1 MKTMLDRPWFNV
13 FRLFVI
19 SVTVVFS
26 EAFQNSKRNQQ
37 ILSGK
42 SNRRLFAIE
51 NNDKRNLTPAQ
62 RALQQ
67 TIRKEKSINEF
78 DQFKKT
84 IYSGVDT
91 IQNLGKGKASAESK
105 VIDGYSEQKATLLA
119 KAEPSSTISLFTT
132 EDKMQSSKDSPF
144 DQIKRVFYGTLD
156 FAGKVL
162 TNKPEVSAEV
172 PSKRVNSLPVLSVA
186 EVSSKG
192 SLLSPQVL
200 ADLEPRLRSKNIF
213 IRLEAQVKLVQLEG
227 KERIRLQRLETQKKV
242 EEVKDFVYSV
252 VDSIKSFVDFVLA
265 VPGEIQKAAE
275 STARFAATIPETV
288 EDAVETVQAIPV
300 KAKETVEDIQ
310 TKVESTVSTTKQF
323 VADVRELPN
332 TVQRKADETKQT
344 FTKVIETMN
353 DGATSVKVLVGME
366 KPKPKPPSIPPPS
379 PPKASDVVFKVA
391 GFVLKTTGKAT
402 WWLGKTIVSAAY
414 NAVVERL
421 DSNKAEKKQQTN
433 INTAQRGMAVKAEQS
448 VQVQTAMP
456 ALQKPTPPSSPVAQ
470 NKPLPPPTP
479 PKTQRDASDD
489 VKKSSLKAIPSPP
502 KQDIVDK
509 AFKKASS
516 TGRDLSSLDEEVRN
530 ALQQA
535 AEALEGAE
543 RFKSKKKKETDE

>member
-1 MKTMLDRPWFNV
+1 MLDRPWFKL
-13 FRLFVI
+13 FRLFVFA
-19 SVTVVFS
+19 VTVVIS
-26 EAFQNSKRNQQ
+26 KAFQNCKHNQQ
-37 ILSGK
+37 SLSGK
-42 SNRRLFAIE
+42 FKGKLFAIE

-67 TIRKEKSINEF
+67 TIRKEKSISEF

-91 IQNLGKGKASAESK
+91 LQNLGKGKAAAESK
-105 VIDGYSEQKATLLA
+105 VIDGYSERKAALLG
-119 KAEPSSTISLFTT
+119 KAEPSSTVSLFATG
-132 EDKMQSSKDSPF
+132 DKTQSIKDSPF
-144 DQIKRVFYGTLD
+144 DQIKGVFYGTLD
-156 FAGKVL
+156 FAGKAI
-162 TNKPEVSAEV
+162 TNKPEASAEV

-186 EVSSKG
+186 EVSSKS

-200 ADLEPRLRSKNIF
+200 AELEPRLRSGNIF
-213 IRLEAQVKLVQLEG
+213 SRLVAQVELVQLEG

-252 VDSIKSFVDFVLA
+252 VDSIKSFVDFVRS

-310 TKVESTVSTTKQF
+310 NKVESTVSTTKQF
-323 VADVRELPN
+323 VADVRDLPN

-344 FTKVIETMN
+344 ITKVIETVN
-353 DGATSVKVLVGME
+353 DGATSVKVLVGLE
-366 KPKPKPPSIPPPS
+366 KPKPKPPSKPPPT

-402 WWLGKTIVSAAY
+402 WWLGKTVGTAAY
-414 NAVVERL
+414 NAVVEKL
-421 DSNKAEKKQQTN
+421 DSNKQQTSSNAAEK
-433 INTAQRGMAVKAEQS
+433 GMTVKAEQS
-448 VQVQTAMP
+448 VQVKMATP
-456 ALQKPTPPSSPVAQ
+456 ALQKPTPPSSPVAK

-479 PKTQRDASDD
+479 PSNQSNASED
-489 VKKSSLKAIPSPP
+489 VKKSSLKAPPSPP
-502 KQDIVDK
+502 KQAIVDK
-509 AFKKASS
+509 VDKKDSS
-516 TGRDLSSLDEEVRN
+516 TRRDLSSLDEEVRN

-543 RFKSKKKKETDE
+543 RFKAKKKKETDK